1 MEGAIIIIT
10 TTTTIKATI
19 TIPTTTC
26 IVIASVCGKELLL
39 GELPASH
46 SWEAPNIFLVSLSES
61 DSGFERHPRH
71 LVGQFN
77 VLP

>member
-10 TTTTIKATI
+10 TTMTIKATI
-19 TIPTTTC
+19 TITTTTR
-26 IVIASVCGKELLL
+26 IVIGSVCGKELFL

-46 SWEAPNIFLVSLSES
+46 SWEAPNIFLVSLPKS